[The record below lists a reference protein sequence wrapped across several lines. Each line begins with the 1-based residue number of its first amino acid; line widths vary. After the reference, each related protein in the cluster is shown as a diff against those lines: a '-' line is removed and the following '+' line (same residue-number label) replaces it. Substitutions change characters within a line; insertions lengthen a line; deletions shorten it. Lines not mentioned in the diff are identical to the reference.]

1 MKKRSEVTQSI
12 DRRLIV
18 RLRIY
23 IIVMLF
29 MFAVIVYEVLQGRF
43 SIQFAISGI
52 IFGLVVG
59 IIVSRMYN
67 LSWDEEANNVIGS
80 IDTIGAVI
88 LVSYL
93 IFIFTKSYFLGY
105 VVQGASLFAIIIG
118 ITAGTMLGRVLATRH
133 GINEILKALEI

>member
-80 IDTIGAVI
+80 MI
-88 LVSYL
+88 LS
-93 IFIFTKSYFLGY
+93 G
-105 VVQGASLFAIIIG
+105 Q
-118 ITAGTMLGRVLATRH
+118 
-133 GINEILKALEI
+133 